1 MVKKTFTMVELIFV
15 IIILSLIAT
24 GSFKAIEMLYERYYQ
39 ANTIT
44 KFSITSQNVLDQ
56 MGINLYYRIPNTAI
70 GYNSDNGDFKK
81 LDKITTSD
89 TNYTIFEWISG
100 AFDAKH
106 RIITN
111 GIGYGYSGFIDLEA
125 SNRDTL
131 TLVAKD
137 FNITDINDT
146 LNNVFD
152 NSNDL
157 NQTVGII
164 FAGTIDTGDIQQDY
178 NNSYG
183 WHGNEHKKI
192 FLVNKF
198 KQDNNDANLIMNS
211 DIRGNRIYAK
221 YYLPASAYAI
231 TRGADINKS
240 ANCLNGLTI
249 DDNTLLLFYNYRPWN
264 NETFCADPHKDNS
277 ETNEGNVSI
286 LARDVTSF
294 RVKAVNYH
302 LELKIQLSKPMYR
315 GSDRNITITK
325 QKVVF

>member
-1 MVKKTFTMVELIFV
+1 MVKKSFTMIELIFV

-24 GSFKAIEMLYERYYQ
+24 GSFKAIQMLYERYYQ

-70 GYNSDNGDFKK
+70 GYSPSDGDFKK
-81 LDKITTSD
+81 LDEVNDSK
-89 TNYTIFEWISG
+89 YKIFEWISG

-111 GIGYGYSGFIDLEA
+111 GIGYGYSNFIDLEA
-125 SNRDTL
+125 SNRNTL

-137 FNITDINDT
+137 FNITDINQT

-164 FAGTIDTGDIQQDY
+164 FAGSIDIGDIEDDY

-183 WHGNEHKKI
+183 WHGYKHKKI

-198 KQDNNDANLIMNS
+198 TQDNNDSNLTMND
-211 DIRGNRIYAK
+211 DIKGNRIYAK

-231 TRGADINKS
+231 ARGADINKS
-240 ANCLNGLTI
+240 ASCLNGLNI
-249 DDNTLLLFYNYRPWN
+249 DDDTLLFFYNYRPWN
-264 NETFCADPHKDNS
+264 NETFCADPHQDNS

>member
-1 MVKKTFTMVELIFV
+1 MVKKSFTMIELIVV

-24 GSFKAIEMLYERYYQ
+24 GSFKAIQMLYERYYQ

-44 KFSITSQNVLDQ
+44 KFSINSQNILDQ
-56 MGINLYYRIPNTAI
+56 MGINLYYRISNTAI
-70 GYNSDNGDFKK
+70 GYSPSDGDFKK
-81 LDKITTSD
+81 IEKVDNAK
-89 TNYTIFEWISG
+89 YKIFEWITG

-125 SNRDTL
+125 SNRNTL

-137 FNITDINDT
+137 FNITDINNT
-146 LNNVFD
+146 LNNVF
-152 NSNDL
+152 NNKNDL

-164 FAGTIDTGDIQQDY
+164 FAGTMDTGDIIDDY

-183 WHGNEHKKI
+183 WHGFAHKKI
-192 FLVNKF
+192 FLVKKF
-198 KQDNNDANLIMNS
+198 KQVNNDANLTMND
-211 DIRGNRIYAK
+211 DIKGNKIYAK
-221 YYLPASAYAI
+221 YYLPESAYAI
-231 TRGADINKS
+231 ARGADINKS
-240 ANCLNGLTI
+240 ANCLNGLNV

-264 NETFCADPHKDNS
+264 NETFCADPHQDNS

-286 LARDVTSF
+286 LGRDVTSF

-302 LELKIQLSKPMYR
+302 LELKIQLSKPLYR

-325 QKVVF
+325 QKVIF